1 MSKMRTKRLHQT
13 WRYVRRIHPWYFLA
27 IAIAFGTISLFA
39 LRNNNLQMVTLREA
53 VYAADKAGDQAAIET
68 ALYELR
74 VHVYSHMNTS
84 LTSGANAVRPPI
96 QLQYTYERAQ
106 AAQQSQLGQNNAGLY
121 HEAQQACA
129 VQGQAG
135 SGAEAISCIENYVT
149 ARGVQLSNVPDGLYK
164 FDFVSAK
171 WSPDL
176 AGWSLLIA
184 VTSLVAFGISASYR
198 WWAKRNL

>member
-1 MSKMRTKRLHQT
+1 MDKKKFLRVWH
-13 WRYVRRIHPWYFLA
+13 YVRRIHPWYFLA
-27 IAIAFGTISLFA
+27 IAVVAGTVSLFA
-39 LRNNNLQMVTLREA
+39 LRNNNLQMVALREA
-53 VYAADKAGDQAAIET
+53 VYAADSAGNQATIET
-68 ALYELR
+68 ALHNLR
-74 VHVYSHMNTS
+74 AHVYGHMNTS
-84 LTSGANAVRPPI
+84 LTSGANAVWPPI

-129 VQGQAG
+129 TQGQAS
-135 SGAEAISCIENYVT
+135 SGAEAIACIENYVT
-149 ARGVQLSNVPDGLYK
+149 ARGVQLGTVPDGMYK

-176 AGWSLLIA
+176 AGWSLII
-184 VTSLVAFGISASYR
+184 TIISLVTFALSASYR

>member
-1 MSKMRTKRLHQT
+1 MSKMSNSAVLS
-13 WRYVRRIHPWYFLA
+13 WRNLRRIHPWFFLA
-27 IAIAFGTISLFA
+27 VTIIAGTVSLFA
-39 LRNNNLQMVTLREA
+39 LRQNNLRMVTLREA
-53 VYAADKAGDQAAIET
+53 VYAADQAGDQATLET

-74 VHVYSHMNTS
+74 SYVYAHMNTS
-84 LTSGANAVRPPI
+84 LTSGANAVHPPI

-129 VQGQAG
+129 GQQTSA
-135 SGAEAISCIENYVT
+135 GAETIACIENYAT
-149 ARGVQLSNVPDGLYK
+149 SRGIQLAAIPDGMYK

-176 AGWSLLIA
+176 AGWSLVVAILSLITFILA
-184 VTSLVAFGISASYR
+184 ASYR
-198 WWAKRNL
+198 WWTKRNL

>member
-1 MSKMRTKRLHQT
+1 MSKNKLSRS
-13 WRYVRRIHPWYFLA
+13 WRYLRRVHPWYFLLVA
-27 IAIAFGTISLFA
+27 IIAGVISLFA
-39 LRNNNLQMVTLREA
+39 LRQNNLQMVQLREA
-53 VYAADKAGDQAAIET
+53 VYAADKAGDHATIE
-68 ALYELR
+68 ASLYNLR
-74 VHVYSHMNTS
+74 AYVYAHMNTS
-84 LTSGANAVRPPI
+84 LTSGTNAVHPPI

-129 VQGQAG
+129 AEQA
-135 SGAEAISCIENYVT
+135 STGAEAIACIESYVSS
-149 ARGVQLSNVPDGLYK
+149 RGIQLASVPDGMYK

-176 AGWSLLIA
+176 AGWSLVVAASSLIVFA
-184 VTSLVAFGISASYR
+184 LLASYR

>member
-1 MSKMRTKRLHQT
+1 MDTKSFHRI
-13 WRYVRRIHPWYFLA
+13 WRYLRRVHPWYFLVLA
-27 IAIAFGTISLFA
+27 LVFGTINLFA
-39 LRNNNLQMVTLREA
+39 LRSNNLRMVELREA
-53 VYAADKAGDQAAIET
+53 VTAADMSGDQAAIEN
-68 ALYELR
+68 ALHELR
-74 VHVYSHMNTS
+74 VHVHSHMNTS

-106 AAQQSQLGQNNAGLY
+106 AAQQGQLGQNNAGLY

-129 VQGQAG
+129 TQGQAA
-135 SGAEAISCIENYVT
+135 SGALAIACIENYVST
-149 ARGVQLSNVPDGLYK
+149 RGVQLGNVPEGLYK

-176 AGWSLLIA
+176 AGWSLI
-184 VTSLVAFGISASYR
+184 VTIISVIAFGLSASYR